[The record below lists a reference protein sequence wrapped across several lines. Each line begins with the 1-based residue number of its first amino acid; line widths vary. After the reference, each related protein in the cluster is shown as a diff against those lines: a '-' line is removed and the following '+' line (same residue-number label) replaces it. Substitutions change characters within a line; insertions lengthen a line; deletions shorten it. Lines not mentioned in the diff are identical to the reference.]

1 MKTLDQ
7 IIRYTSQCRFPDDD
21 WQKVL
26 AYCRE
31 RFKGGKIHKALSPI
45 SESSYDQFVNWL
57 DSGFG
62 SGDLVSYGKTMGVI
76 GDCTPEIT
84 TLIAYCD
91 YEGNLIAKKMNVQ
104 DALRLKRLDDERSRE
119 LKKKIYERG
128 FDIVARNAKLSELYI
143 PKKNFYVILTQ
154 LYTLLY

>member
-57 DSGFG
+57 IQDSVPGIWSAMVKQWG
-62 SGDLVSYGKTMGVI
+62 
-76 GDCTPEIT
+76 
-84 TLIAYCD
+84 
-91 YEGNLIAKKMNVQ
+91 
-104 DALRLKRLDDERSRE
+104 
-119 LKKKIYERG
+119 
-128 FDIVARNAKLSELYI
+128 
-143 PKKNFYVILTQ
+143 
-154 LYTLLY
+154 